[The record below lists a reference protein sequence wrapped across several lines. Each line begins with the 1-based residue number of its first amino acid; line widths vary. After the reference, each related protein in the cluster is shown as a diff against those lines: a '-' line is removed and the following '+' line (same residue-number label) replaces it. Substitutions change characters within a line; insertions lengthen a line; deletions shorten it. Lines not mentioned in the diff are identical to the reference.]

1 MGYTMNGFSGFGN
14 SPAKDKNPH
23 KTTKDSKGKII
34 HGPHSDLY
42 VQGTGDYEGSNK
54 KKSYLATNTKYKAD
68 DDIDETEFDESKET
82 SDLAK
87 TNIVQDITQ
96 VRSSKNKYKDLNF
109 SKEDWEKSKS

>member
-14 SPAKDKNPH
+14 SPAKDTDPH
-23 KTTKDSKGKII
+23 KTTKD
-34 HGPHSDLY
+34 HLPHSDLY

-87 TNIVQDITQ
+87 TNIVEEITQ